1 VKPAG
6 GSLADF
12 GGEVE
17 SDRQEVV
24 GMGAR
29 SLLARIR
36 PRPASRRAIGE
47 ARKCWGA
54 AVPALDNNRT
64 GVKRAKVY

>member
-6 GSLADF
+6 GSLADL

-29 SLLARIR
+29 SLLARI
-36 PRPASRRAIGE
+36 RPASRRAIGE